1 MRQLELASAASARCS
16 YLHALSID
24 LGMSQDLRLDDWR
37 AVTILGFGVDVPE
50 ISLIV
55 LL

>member
-1 MRQLELASAASARCS
+1 
-16 YLHALSID
+16 
-24 LGMSQDLRLDDWR
+24 MSQDLRLDDWR

-55 LL
+55 LLLEATVLLLS